1 MEGAPGQVS
10 VWRRRRKARP
20 LSGPPLLLCPG
31 WPAVPPRSSH
41 QLPRAWSGCARP
53 LHADPGDPRGA
64 GALVVEPSPE
74 TAGPE
79 APVLPQHGPQTTIQP
94 GLRAPLARSG
104 GTHSRHCCGVACEG
118 RNAAVSVST
127 PHVTDT

>member
-1 MEGAPGQVS
+1 MDGASGQVS

-31 WPAVPPRSSH
+31 RPAVPPRSSH
-41 QLPRAWSGCARP
+41 QLPRARSGCARP

-64 GALVVEPSPE
+64 RALVVEPSPE

-79 APVLPQHGPQTTIQP
+79 APTSNHHPAWTPGAPGQERVDAQP
-94 GLRAPLARSG
+94 TLLW
-104 GTHSRHCCGVACEG
+104 G
-118 RNAAVSVST
+118 RL
-127 PHVTDT
+127 